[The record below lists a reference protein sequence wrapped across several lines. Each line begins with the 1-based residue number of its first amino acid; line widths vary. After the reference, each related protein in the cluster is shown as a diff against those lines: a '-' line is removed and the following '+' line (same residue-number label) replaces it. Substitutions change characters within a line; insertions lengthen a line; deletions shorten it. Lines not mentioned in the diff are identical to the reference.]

1 VGQKIDVV
9 GIGCDDAGNF
19 SIAAKKALTEAEVI
33 FASGEQ
39 ATITQSYF
47 PQIKARFEA
56 YPMPIS
62 KLEKTLPEYQ
72 NKKIVMMALG
82 DPLFY
87 GIGAILLRF
96 LPVEQL
102 RFHSA
107 ISSLQAALSR
117 FSIPWNDLVVI
128 SLHGRKLSSLTG
140 SIRPKGCY
148 GILTDERNSPKNIA
162 EELVKIGQEE
172 AIVRVAESLGRKGEK
187 LSTSRAGKLAAG
199 NQKFSPLLVLIVS
212 TV

>member
-1 VGQKIDVV
+1 MEQKIDVV
-9 GIGCDDAGNF
+9 GISCDDAGNF
-19 SIAAKKALTEAEVI
+19 SIAAKEALTEAEII
-33 FASGEQ
+33 FASAEQ
-39 ATITQSYF
+39 AIIIQSYF
-47 PQIKARFEA
+47 PQIEAQFEA

-62 KLEKTLPEYQ
+62 KLKKTLPEYQ
-72 NKKIVMMALG
+72 NKKVVMVALG

-96 LPVEQL
+96 LPTEQL

-117 FSIPWNDLVVI
+117 FGIPWNDLEVI
-128 SLHGRKLSSLTG
+128 SLHGRKLSSLAALI
-140 SIRPKGCY
+140 SPKGRY

-172 AIVRVAESLGRKGEK
+172 AIVRVAESLGRNDEK
-187 LSTSRAGKLAAG
+187 LSTYRAGKLAAG
-199 NQKFSPLLVLIVS
+199 DQTFSPLLVLIVS